1 MKNNDMDLSPQD
13 VKILDI
19 LQNDAGKTTGE
30 VAEAINLSQAPCWR
44 RINRIQEEGYI
55 QKKVA
60 ILDREKLGMDVVVFA
75 TVNLNTHSIDT
86 LEAFEDAMHGLDE
99 VVECYTMTGLWD
111 YILKIVVRDIRHYET
126 FVRSHLTTLSM
137 IREVHSHIAA
147 TEVKYGTQLPLNTQ
161 LK

>member
-1 MKNNDMDLSPQD
+1 MDLSSQD

-19 LQNDAGKTTGE
+19 LQNDASKTTGE
-30 VAEAINLSQAPCWR
+30 VAESINLSQAPCWR

-55 QKKVA
+55 QKRVA

-75 TVNLNTHSIDT
+75 TVNLSAHSKET
-86 LEAFEDAMHGLDE
+86 LDSFEDAVQGLDE

-111 YILKIVVRDIRHYET
+111 YILKIVVRDIRHYEA
-126 FVRSHLTTLSM
+126 FVRTHLTTLPM

>member
-1 MKNNDMDLSPQD
+1 MSLSPQD

-19 LQNDAGKTTGE
+19 LQNDAAKTTGE

-55 QKKVA
+55 HKRVA

-75 TVNLNTHSIDT
+75 TVNLNNHSLST
-86 LEAFEDAMHGLDE
+86 LEAFEDAVQGLEE

-111 YILKIVVRDIRHYET
+111 YILKIIVRDIRHYEKFIRT
-126 FVRSHLTTLSM
+126 HLTTLPM
-137 IREVHSHIAA
+137 IREMHSHIAA
-147 TEVKYGTQLPLNTQ
+147 TEIKYGTQLPLNTQ